1 MRRFSSWF
9 PPGDFYCLAAEC
21 ESVAQTLFF
30 IQECVMN
37 FWRRHVDDVGTL
49 INNRDMR
56 LDCGLEKNADK
67 SVGAL
72 TLTTR

>member
-1 MRRFSSWF
+1 
-9 PPGDFYCLAAEC
+9 
-21 ESVAQTLFF
+21 
-30 IQECVMN
+30 MN

>member
-1 MRRFSSWF
+1 MPRSRVRKCCA
-9 PPGDFYCLAAEC
+9 DA
-21 ESVAQTLFF
+21 VF
-30 IQECVMN
+30 IEECVTN
-37 FWRRHVDDVGTL
+37 FWRRHLDDVGTL

-67 SVGAL
+67 SAGAL

>member
-1 MRRFSSWF
+1 MRKCCA
-9 PPGDFYCLAAEC
+9 DAVFYRRMCYEFLA
-21 ESVAQTLFF
+21 SH
-30 IQECVMN
+30 I
-37 FWRRHVDDVGTL
+37 DDVGTL

-67 SVGAL
+67 SAGAL